1 MPGAYVLIVERR
13 RRIIEQV
20 QVRGYASFRELA
32 EALNTSESTM
42 RRDLRLMIAEGRLI
56 PTRGGVS
63 IPEPTRSAGP
73 RQSRTRSW
81 AGADGEESDSDEL
94 QLARRAIAD
103 YAAGLVGPGT
113 GVLIGPGRTTAALAR
128 CLTTVSDLTVVTNS
142 LPVVAALSDAA
153 AVDVVMV
160 GGALRR
166 SINAFV
172 GPITEQTVAGL
183 RGAQVF
189 LTGDGVTVERG
200 LTTPNVFAAAADQAF
215 AQAGY
220 TVVVLAVHAKL
231 GRDTMCQTVPTEHID
246 ILVTDEDA
254 DEKQVRRLLDANVDV
269 RRAPR
274 LKLL

>member
-1 MPGAYVLIVERR
+1 MLIVERR

-42 RRDLRLMIAEGRLI
+42 RRDLRLMIAEGLLT

-63 IPEPTRSAGP
+63 IPEATRSAPP
-73 RQSRTRSW
+73 RLSREGSS
-81 AGADGEESDSDEL
+81 DGEAPDADERH
-94 QLARRAIAD
+94 LARLAIAG
-103 YAAGLVGPGT
+103 YAAGLIGAGT
-113 GVLIGPGRTTAALAR
+113 AVLIGPGRTTAALAR
-128 CLTTVSDLTVVTNS
+128 CVTTVSDLTVVTNS
-142 LPVVAALSDAA
+142 LPVVAALSDAT
-153 AVDVVMV
+153 AVDVVVV

-172 GPITEQTVAGL
+172 GPITEQTVVGL

-189 LTGDGVTVERG
+189 LTGEGVTVERG

-215 AQAGY
+215 AQAGH
-220 TVVVLAVHAKL
+220 TVVVLADHAKL
-231 GRDTMCQTVPTEHID
+231 GRDTMCQTVPTERID

-254 DEKQVRRLLDANVDV
+254 DEKQVRRLHDANVDV

-274 LKLL
+274 LQRP

>member
-1 MPGAYVLIVERR
+1 VLIAERR

-42 RRDLRLMIAEGRLI
+42 RRDLRLMVADGLLTA
-56 PTRGGVS
+56 TRGGVS
-63 IPEPTRSAGP
+63 IPERTP
-73 RQSRTRSW
+73 SRPAATGSW
-81 AGADGEESDSDEL
+81 AVADGDDQQPDEL
-94 QLARRAIAD
+94 HAARLAIAA
-103 YAAGLVGPGT
+103 YAASLVRPGT

-128 CLTTVSDLTVVTNS
+128 CLTTVPDLTVVTNS
-142 LPVVAALSDAA
+142 LPVVGALSDASS
-153 AVDVVMV
+153 VDVVMV

-172 GPITEQTVAGL
+172 GPITEQTVVGL

-200 LTTPNVFAAAADQAF
+200 LTTPNVFAAAADQAL
-215 AQAGY
+215 AQAGHV
-220 TVVVLAVHAKL
+220 VVVLADHAKL

-246 ILVTDEDA
+246 ILVTDEAA
-254 DEKQVRRLLDANVDV
+254 DDKQVRRLLEANVDV
-269 RRAPR
+269 RRAP
-274 LKLL
+274 LPLP